1 MQPPGGPLLAR
12 KFVILLVVFV
22 ALHVTIIVTMGSSP
36 MGSLCG
42 NLLQI
47 AASGLAATA
56 AMRAA
61 RRGIGL
67 SRSLWLLVGFG
78 WATWGIANVGWMF
91 HEIAVGTEPGPQSFV
106 RFLFDIEGAFFAM
119 ALFLDDERDSTKLDP
134 ATILDFLQI
143 GIIYFLIY
151 VGAYFVPS
159 LSMDYK
165 GALLREQELMLF
177 QNGALIALAFLRA

>member
-22 ALHVTIIVTMGSSP
+22 ALHVTIIVTMGPSP
-36 MGSLCG
+36 LGSLCG

-47 AASGLAATA
+47 AASGIAATA

-91 HEIAVGTEPGPQSFV
+91 HEIALGTAPPPLSFI
-106 RFLFDIEGAFFAM
+106 RFLFDIQAAFFAM
-119 ALFLDDERDSTKLDP
+119 ALFLDDERDSTKLDL
-134 ATILDFLQI
+134 ATIDRKS
-143 GIIYFLIY
+143 
-151 VGAYFVPS
+151 VV
-159 LSMDYK
+159 
-165 GALLREQELMLF
+165 
-177 QNGALIALAFLRA
+177 